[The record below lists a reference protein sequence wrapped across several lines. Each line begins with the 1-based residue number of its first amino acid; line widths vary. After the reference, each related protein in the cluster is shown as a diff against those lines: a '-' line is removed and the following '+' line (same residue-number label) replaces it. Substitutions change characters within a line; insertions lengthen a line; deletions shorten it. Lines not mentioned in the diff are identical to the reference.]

1 MGTSLL
7 STAAQHAS
15 HVSREVSARTSNTPE
30 HPVWLRLHTISAGTR
45 STEPAASP
53 TAPANIQVHNKC
65 ALHHDDGSARRVR
78 ESISYRARYTAV
90 SGASLSTLEAKPQ
103 YKFSKRLALPPG
115 DSRAVDSSKGTDEAL
130 AAEKDV
136 GNEYPP
142 RCDKHRQKTSD
153 AGLEKE
159 VTHISHYMAQLRW
172 TNRACRRVLTVSS
185 GCSRTVA
192 AADATK
198 AEMPSRNKPAER
210 PSAICICVVVRLAGR
225 LAASLAQD
233 DG

>member
-142 RCDKHRQKTSD
+142 RC
-153 AGLEKE
+153 
-159 VTHISHYMAQLRW
+159 
-172 TNRACRRVLTVSS
+172 RRVLTVSS